1 MSLKTGFKYG
11 KTQESQSSNQG
22 VHKYDHSKMEKL
34 FKLIHNISKAD
45 QAIKMMKAV
54 LEAIKDVINCSNNQ
68 FFIFEKEMVS
78 FEDKK
83 NNQISSLLLDTH

>member
-1 MSLKTGFKYG
+1 
-11 KTQESQSSNQG
+11 
-22 VHKYDHSKMEKL
+22 MEKL